1 MQFVEEFEFSYKNI
15 KVLKIYVVESGV
27 VITELRLPAK
37 VKWPI

>member
-1 MQFVEEFEFSYKNI
+1 MQFAGKFEFCYKNI
-15 KVLKIYVVESGV
+15 KLLKIYVVESGV